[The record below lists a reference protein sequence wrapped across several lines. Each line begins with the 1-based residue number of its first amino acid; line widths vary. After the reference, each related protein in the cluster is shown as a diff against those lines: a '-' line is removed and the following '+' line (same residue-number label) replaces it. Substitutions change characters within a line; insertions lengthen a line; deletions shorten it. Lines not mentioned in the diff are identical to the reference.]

1 MLKCCKMISSSAEFT
16 TRKRTVKSH
25 RLKDVRSLTANNFKE
40 ELQINSVGGA
50 AAFLSS
56 HLPLRHWN

>member
-1 MLKCCKMISSSAEFT
+1 MLQNALEFC
-16 TRKRTVKSH
+16 RVYNEKATVKSH
-25 RLKDVRSLTANNFKE
+25 RLKDVCSLTANNFKE

-50 AAFLSS
+50 ATSLSS